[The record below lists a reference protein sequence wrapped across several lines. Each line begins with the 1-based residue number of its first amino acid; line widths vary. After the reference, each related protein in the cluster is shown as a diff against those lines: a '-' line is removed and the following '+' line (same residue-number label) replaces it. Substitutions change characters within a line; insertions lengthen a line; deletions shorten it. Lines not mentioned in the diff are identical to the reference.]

1 VRVLLDANVVLDC
14 LVLQSS
20 GEPRAG
26 KAASDQVLNLCDT
39 GVHEGLIAWHTLP
52 IIAYY
57 HERQH
62 GAVDTAAM
70 MDALLAM
77 LEVPPVSHRD
87 AADWRSHGLA
97 DFEDAL
103 QIACAAAGG
112 ADVIVTRNTSD
123 FIGSTISVMTPEA
136 FLAAGK

>member
-1 VRVLLDANVVLDC
+1 MRVLLDANVVLDC

-62 GAVDTAAM
+62 GTEDTAAM

-87 AADWRSHGLA
+87 AANWRSHGLA

-103 QIACAAAGG
+103 QIACAASGG
-112 ADVIVTRNTSD
+112 ADVIITRNTSD
-123 FIGSTISVMTPEA
+123 FIGSTIPMMTPEI

>member
-1 VRVLLDANVVLDC
+1 
-14 LVLQSS
+14 
-20 GEPRAG
+20 
-26 KAASDQVLNLCDT
+26 
-39 GVHEGLIAWHTLP
+39 
-52 IIAYY
+52 
-57 HERQH
+57 
-62 GAVDTAAM
+62 M